1 MPSDDVDLDWLTAL
15 VAEAADA
22 EIMPR
27 FRRLEKGG
35 IRRKTSVFDLV
46 TDADESAERM
56 MTERLAARYPEALVV
71 GEEACEKDPSKLG
84 ALPQAALAFV
94 LDPVDGTFNFASGVP
109 LFAVMLSVV
118 RGGETVAGIIY
129 DPVARSWTVAAKG
142 AGAWFQAADGARIPA
157 RAAAPAPIEEMLGA
171 ASWQYFTEAQRTGLA
186 LNLTRIHSQ
195 VNYRC
200 AAHEYRL
207 LAAGVTH
214 FSIYAKLMPWDH
226 LAGALIHAE
235 AGGYSAMLDGSA
247 YGAGKTS
254 GGLLL
259 APDRESW
266 TMLRRE
272 LFAG

>member
-1 MPSDDVDLDWLTAL
+1 MPFDDTDLDWLAAL

-27 FRRLEKGG
+27 FRKLEEGG
-35 IRRKTSVFDLV
+35 IRRKTSVSDLV
-46 TDADESAERM
+46 TDADESAERL
-56 MTERLAARYPEALVV
+56 MTERLLARYPKALVV
-71 GEEACEKDPSKLG
+71 GEEACEKDPSKLE
-84 ALPQAALAFV
+84 ALPDAELAFV

-109 LFAVMLSVV
+109 LFGVMLAVV
-118 RGGETVAGIIY
+118 RRGKTVAGIIY
-129 DPVARSWTVAAKG
+129 DPVARSWTMAAKG
-142 AGAWFQAADGARIPA
+142 SGAWFQAQDGARIAA
-157 RAAAPAPIEEMLGA
+157 RAAAPAPFDATLGA
-171 ASWQYFTEAQRTGLA
+171 ASWQYFGESQRRSLA

-195 VNYRC
+195 INYRC

-226 LAGALIHAE
+226 LAGALIHTE
-235 AGGYSAMLDGSA
+235 AGGYSAMLDGSPYA
-247 YGAGKTS
+247 AGKTS
-254 GGLLL
+254 GGMLL

-272 LFAG
+272 LFA